1 MSTHPSE
8 ERLIAFALDDLDD
21 AARAE
26 VARHRAGC
34 ARCDGALEKMERVLE
49 AYRAAPLPDPPAG
62 GLVRLLHAQANAAR
76 PPGRAFRRPAALL
89 VAAAVLAAVFVGGF
103 WTGRHAPTAARPEDA
118 LARPLPPPPAVAF
131 HTAR

>member
-8 ERLIAFALDDLDD
+8 ETLIAFALDDLDE
-21 AARAE
+21 AAHTE
-26 VARHRAGC
+26 VAHHRAGC
-34 ARCDGALEKMERVLE
+34 ARCDGALEKLERALE

-62 GLVRLLHAQANAAR
+62 GLLRLLDAQANAVRRTVR
-76 PPGRAFRRPAALL
+76 PFPRPAALL

-103 WTGRHAPTAARPEDA
+103 WTGRHAPTAARPGDA

-131 HTAR
+131 HSAR